1 MRRLTILVAV
11 MALIYSAYWFIGA
24 TATERGARGALDNLT
39 QQGWD
44 ISYDSLNTRGFPSR
58 FDTTFDEIDLSA
70 PDGSIRF
77 SAPFV
82 QTMSLSYQPNHVI
95 AAFPE
100 RQVLTL
106 GGQEIVIEADRLRAS
121 GGVAAN
127 TALSL
132 DMLTAEVGAAVLTS
146 NFGWDLALDSGLLA
160 LREKGPQAFSYDAYI
175 NADGVALPSNLI
187 ALFDPT
193 NAHPAKITTVVLDT
207 TLTLDRGLDRH
218 SLAEIERDPPLLT
231 AVELNKLTVNWGE
244 MSLTGDGQF
253 VIGTDGRPE
262 GEITIRASEWRA
274 MIDLLRSAELI
285 QPGLLT
291 MAEGFATSLS
301 GGATQLELPIT
312 FRDGIMLL
320 GPLPVGPAPKF
331 Y

>member
-11 MALIYSAYWFIGA
+11 MALIYSAYWFIRA

-44 ISYDSLNTRGFPSR
+44 ISYASLNTRGFPSR
-58 FDTTFDEIDLSA
+58 FDTTFNEIDLSA

-95 AAFPE
+95 AAFP
-100 RQVLTL
+100 
-106 GGQEIVIEADRLRAS
+106 D
-121 GGVAAN
+121 
-127 TALSL
+127 
-132 DMLTAEVGAAVLTS
+132 
-146 NFGWDLALDSGLLA
+146 
-160 LREKGPQAFSYDAYI
+160 I

-207 TLTLDRGLDRH
+207 TLTLDRGLNRH
-218 SLAEIERDPPLLT
+218 SLAKIERDPPLLT
-231 AVELNKLTVNWGE
+231 AVELNKLTLNWGE

-301 GGATQLELPIT
+301 GGATQLELPII